1 MLRELLIRN
10 YMNKGMEKGRCE
22 IHLDHFIHL
31 FWSRIQENEV
41 DKIERFVLET
51 DFGPHTK
58 PRSKVQTRCF
68 EHEGVTEY
76 L

>member
-1 MLRELLIRN
+1 
-10 YMNKGMEKGRCE
+10 MNKGMEKGRRE

-31 FWSRIQENEV
+31 FWSRIQRNEV

-51 DFGPHTK
+51 HYGPHTK
-58 PRSKVQTRCF
+58 PGSKIQTQCF
-68 EHEGVTEY
+68 EHERGTEY

>member
-1 MLRELLIRN
+1 
-10 YMNKGMEKGRCE
+10 MNKGMEKGRCE
-22 IHLDHFIHL
+22 IHLDHTF
-31 FWSRIQENEV
+31 RIQENEV